1 MLCTISP
8 YLYRAIFFEKKTHF
22 MFGVIKILIK
32 LSPKIEVSFQN
43 WRID

>member
-8 YLYRAIFFEKKTHF
+8 YLYRAIFFLKKTHF

-32 LSPKIEVSFQN
+32 LGPKIES
-43 WRID
+43 